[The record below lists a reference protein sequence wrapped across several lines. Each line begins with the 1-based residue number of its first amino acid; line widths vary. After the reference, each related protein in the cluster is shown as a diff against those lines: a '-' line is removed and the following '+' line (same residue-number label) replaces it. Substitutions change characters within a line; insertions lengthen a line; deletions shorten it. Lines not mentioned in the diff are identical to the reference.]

1 MSESTL
7 FAQRLKQARTDKKM
21 KQSELSEISGV
32 SIATISAYESADGT
46 KGKNPSLENARSLAK
61 ALGISLDWLCGM
73 PDNISEKPAT
83 YSELFKFLVY
93 ISNSAYTL
101 VYSADRSNEYGELL
115 VGIIEFRD
123 TNIYNFISK
132 WEKIKRL
139 YDQGDID
146 RELYS
151 LWLEKQ
157 YKDYNYEI
165 AKWHEIRDGDLPF

>member
-73 PDNISEKPAT
+73 PDNIS
-83 YSELFKFLVY
+83 
-93 ISNSAYTL
+93 
-101 VYSADRSNEYGELL
+101 
-115 VGIIEFRD
+115 
-123 TNIYNFISK
+123 
-132 WEKIKRL
+132 
-139 YDQGDID
+139 
-146 RELYS
+146 
-151 LWLEKQ
+151 
-157 YKDYNYEI
+157 
-165 AKWHEIRDGDLPF
+165 